1 ADENSEQDQDKSI
14 GRIDD
19 PAGEFDRPAQLDWRR
34 HLEIVAAP
42 HLERDVAD
50 NEGDPDSEKNLREMI
65 FPGTANE
72 VTIDQIP
79 DRNDRQAAPEHAKR
93 EASSVPCD
101 RQANVAT
108 EQIVGAVG
116 HVHDAHQAEAEREPA
131 SEQEQEGGEG
141 NTVDRLED
149 AAVHE
154 KSLYERV
161 RGAAQP
167 ATQWAK
173 RTPQR
178 RLALVRTPLEKFLRL
193 PRPEL
198 RDILVGLERDVGQHL
213 ANHRMF
219 DLLN

>member
-1 ADENSEQDQDKSI
+1 AK
-14 GRIDD
+14 
-19 PAGEFDRPAQLDWRR
+19 LDCVR
-34 HLEIVAAP
+34 HLDFVPPPNFNGNAA
-42 HLERDVAD
+42 DD
-50 NEGDPDSEKNLREMI
+50 KGDPDSEKNLREMI

-79 DRNDRQAAPEHAKR
+79 DRNDREAATEHAKR

-154 KSLYERV
+154 KSCTS
-161 RGAAQP
+161 ACAAPAQP
-167 ATQWAK
+167 AAPWAP
-173 RTPQR
+173 RNPRR

-198 RDILVGLERDVGQHL
+198 RDVLVGLERDVGQHL
-213 ANHRMF
+213 TDHRMF
-219 DLLN
+219 DLLNARDVHVLDRVVVVVQ